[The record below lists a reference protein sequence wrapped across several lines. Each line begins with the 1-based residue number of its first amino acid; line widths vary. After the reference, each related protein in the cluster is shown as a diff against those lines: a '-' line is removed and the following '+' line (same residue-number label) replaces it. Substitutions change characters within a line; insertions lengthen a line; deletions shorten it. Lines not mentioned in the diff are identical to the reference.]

1 VFFPIA
7 KNANRTEIA
16 WRDMMKKS
24 YRLPQKTN
32 SASIMNAT
40 LQPTPED
47 ASRKTWLK
55 IRVKSRARGEDIA
68 DSAVALLEKTK
79 EMGLSLDTDNYLATR
94 EHTTTNAVAYWRKA
108 LQSEN
113 NRYLLKIRV
122 GNLAQ

>member
-1 VFFPIA
+1 
-7 KNANRTEIA
+7 
-16 WRDMMKKS
+16 MMRKG

-32 SASIMNAT
+32 IESLMNAT

-55 IRVKSRARGEDIA
+55 IRQKSRARGEDIA

-79 EMGLSLDTDNYLATR
+79 ESGISTDTDVYIATR

-122 GNLAQ
+122 GNLA